1 MLLGWGRFWGSWGG
15 RTGRGRVVLKRAVVM
30 LGGRVVRRV
39 LGMRL
44 VESMGGKAMRLC
56 RSGVKKRRR
65 VRLSGTRVKVARSKS
80 LSCPG

>member
-1 MLLGWGRFWGSWGG
+1 M
-15 RTGRGRVVLKRAVVM
+15 GRGRVVLKRAVVM

-65 VRLSGTRVKVARSKS
+65 VRLSGRRVKVARSKS

>member
-65 VRLSGTRVKVARSKS
+65 VRLSGRRVKVARSKS

>member
-1 MLLGWGRFWGSWGG
+1 MLLGWGRFWGRWGG
-15 RTGRGRVVLKRAVVM
+15 RTGRGRAVLKRAVVM

-65 VRLSGTRVKVARSKS
+65 VRLSGRRVKVARSKS

>member
-15 RTGRGRVVLKRAVVM
+15 RMGRGRVVLKRAVVM

-65 VRLSGTRVKVARSKS
+65 VRLSGRRVKVARSKS